1 MLSIIRNR
9 YFQRIFLCYFLVI
22 LCLLSSFG
30 GYLLASGQ
38 RREAE
43 IQRAN
48 LENEARILAQVM
60 DEKFNMLS
68 DTCVQLLGDTQIEK
82 VSSSSEII
90 HSSLDI
96 FDRRSICEMLRHYMY
111 MSGMVSS
118 MALLMPQKHEA
129 IDAYSFW
136 DSEERYFQSI
146 GVSQAGF
153 KDELYAAVAES
164 YGSLVL
170 LPLENSRDV
179 AVGRC
184 IDAFSAPKQ
193 VFFFRISQS
202 FFSGMLRS
210 HLRSGDY
217 SVELLRDGETLMQA
231 GRSDAN
237 LPQTVVDS
245 ALFGWSYR
253 IALPVAASAPFP
265 MWATL
270 LLAFVLLVLALCAGL
285 LISYFTYQPVMQML
299 ARLGILH
306 SAGDEFSAVKR
317 RFEEIRQSE
326 IEMEGLTSQY
336 YNSARNN
343 LLLSLLHGSFA
354 RRLTNDAMAL
364 FGLPFEQSDGK
375 LYVAVVVTDE
385 GERPEEETARDLLR
399 MQNYLVLSRI
409 PAVKCVAPEGELI
422 LILYCD
428 DSERTDAVKRLSRL
442 VLQLK
447 AYCRDSFAGYECFSG
462 LPHHGLMGISKSY
475 QEALEERTDGETG
488 CQAGYYF
495 PLDWEIQL
503 ITQLRAG
510 NARALD
516 RILRELSRENLARS
530 LNASEHRQL
539 MSMLAEILQRVARE
553 TNAGLKDFSSRLAAA
568 ADLEDRQAAWEAMG
582 RLARELCPA
591 AEEIDGAQP
600 TGERIRQYLHE
611 HFRDANLSQKGIA
624 DEFGLSCPNMSRM
637 FKRTTGKNFIDYLQ
651 ELRVSAA
658 RSAFDAGETDVV
670 AVARSCGYENEV
682 TFRRAFF
689 AAARCI
695 AQGNVIK
702 YKVESWENG

>member
-30 GYLLASGQ
+30 GYLLASSQ

-60 DEKFNMLS
+60 DEKFNTLS

-184 IDAFSAPKQ
+184 IDAFSAPRQ
-193 VFFFRISQS
+193 VFFFRISQTY
-202 FFSGMLRS
+202 FSGMLRS

-217 SVELLRDGETLMQA
+217 SVELLREGETLLRA

-237 LPQTVVDS
+237 LPQVVVDS

-253 IALPVAASAPFP
+253 IALPVAESAPFP

-270 LLAFVLLVLALCAGL
+270 LLSFVLLVLALCAGL

-343 LLLSLLHGSFA
+343 LLLSLLHGAFA

-428 DSERTDAVKRLSRL
+428 DSGRADAVKRLSRL

-510 NARALD
+510 NARALE

-651 ELRVSAA
+651 ELRVFAA
-658 RSAFDAGETDVV
+658 RSAFDAGETDVI

-689 AAARCI
+689 RVYAI
-695 AQGNVIK
+695 SPHQYVSQLG
-702 YKVESWENG
+702 EENE

>member
-60 DEKFNMLS
+60 DEKFNTLS

-184 IDAFSAPKQ
+184 IDAFSAPRQ
-193 VFFFRISQS
+193 VFFFRISQTY
-202 FFSGMLRS
+202 FSGMLRS

-217 SVELLRDGETLMQA
+217 SVELLREGETLLRA

-237 LPQTVVDS
+237 LPQVVVDS

-265 MWATL
+265 LWATL

-343 LLLSLLHGSFA
+343 LLLSLLHGAFA

-428 DSERTDAVKRLSRL
+428 DSGRADAVKRLSRL

-510 NARALD
+510 NARALE

-651 ELRVSAA
+651 ELRVFAA
-658 RSAFDAGETDVV
+658 RSAFDAGETDVI

-689 AAARCI
+689 RVYAI
-695 AQGNVIK
+695 SPHQYVSQLG
-702 YKVESWENG
+702 EENE

>member
-30 GYLLASGQ
+30 GYLLASSQ
-38 RREAE
+38 RRETE

-60 DEKFNMLS
+60 DEKFNTLS

-184 IDAFSAPKQ
+184 IDAFSAPRQ

-202 FFSGMLRS
+202 FFSGMLRN

-217 SVELLRDGETLMQA
+217 SVELLRGGETLMQA

-689 AAARCI
+689 RVYAI
-695 AQGNVIK
+695 SPHQYVSQLG
-702 YKVESWENG
+702 EENE

>member
-30 GYLLASGQ
+30 GYLLASSQ

-43 IQRAN
+43 IQHAN

-60 DEKFNMLS
+60 DEKFNTLS

-184 IDAFSAPKQ
+184 IDAFSAPRQ
-193 VFFFRISQS
+193 VFFFRISQTY
-202 FFSGMLRS
+202 FSGMLRS

-217 SVELLRDGETLMQA
+217 SVELLREGETLLRA
-231 GRSDAN
+231 GRSDAD

-306 SAGDEFSAVKR
+306 SAGDEFSAVKK

-385 GERPEEETARDLLR
+385 GERPEEETVRDLLR

-428 DSERTDAVKRLSRL
+428 DSGRADAVKRLSRL

-510 NARALD
+510 NARALE

-651 ELRVSAA
+651 ELRVFAA
-658 RSAFDAGETDVV
+658 RSAFDAGETDVI

-689 AAARCI
+689 RVYAI
-695 AQGNVIK
+695 SPHQYVSQLG
-702 YKVESWENG
+702 EENE

>member
-60 DEKFNMLS
+60 DEKFNTLS

-184 IDAFSAPKQ
+184 IDAFSAPRQ
-193 VFFFRISQS
+193 VFFFRISQTY
-202 FFSGMLRS
+202 FSGMLRS

-217 SVELLRDGETLMQA
+217 SVELLREGETLLRA

-237 LPQTVVDS
+237 LPQVVVDS

-253 IALPVAASAPFP
+253 IALPVAESAPFP

-343 LLLSLLHGSFA
+343 LLLSLLHGAFA

-428 DSERTDAVKRLSRL
+428 DSGRADAVKRLSRL

-475 QEALEERTDGETG
+475 QEALEERIDGETG

-510 NARALD
+510 NARALE

-658 RSAFDAGETDVV
+658 RSAFDAGETDVI

-689 AAARCI
+689 RVYAI
-695 AQGNVIK
+695 SPHQYVSQLG
-702 YKVESWENG
+702 EENE

>member
-48 LENEARILAQVM
+48 LENEAQILAQVM
-60 DEKFNMLS
+60 DEKFNTLS

-96 FDRRSICEMLRHYMY
+96 FDRRFICEMLRHYMY

-146 GVSQAGF
+146 GVSQTGF

-184 IDAFSAPKQ
+184 IDAFSAPRQ
-193 VFFFRISQS
+193 VFFFRISQTY
-202 FFSGMLRS
+202 FSGMLRS

-217 SVELLRDGETLMQA
+217 SVELLREGETLLRA
-231 GRSDAN
+231 GWSDAN
-237 LPQTVVDS
+237 LPQVVVDS

-253 IALPVAASAPFP
+253 IALPVAESAPFP

-343 LLLSLLHGSFA
+343 LLLSLLHGAFA

-428 DSERTDAVKRLSRL
+428 DSGRADAVKRLSRL

-510 NARALD
+510 NARALE

-651 ELRVSAA
+651 ELRVFAA
-658 RSAFDAGETDVV
+658 RSAFDAGETDVI
-670 AVARSCGYENEV
+670 AVARRCGYENEV

-689 AAARCI
+689 RVYAI
-695 AQGNVIK
+695 SPHQYVSQLG
-702 YKVESWENG
+702 EENE

>member
-30 GYLLASGQ
+30 GYLLASSQ

-60 DEKFNMLS
+60 DEKFNTLS

-184 IDAFSAPKQ
+184 IDAFSAPRQ
-193 VFFFRISQS
+193 VFFFRISQTY
-202 FFSGMLRS
+202 FSGMLRS

-217 SVELLRDGETLMQA
+217 SVELLREGETLMQA

-237 LPQTVVDS
+237 LPQVVVDS

-343 LLLSLLHGSFA
+343 LLLSLLHGAFA

-428 DSERTDAVKRLSRL
+428 DSGRADAVKRLSRL

-510 NARALD
+510 NARALE

-651 ELRVSAA
+651 ELRVFAA
-658 RSAFDAGETDVV
+658 RSAFDAGETDVI

-689 AAARCI
+689 RVYAI
-695 AQGNVIK
+695 SPHQYVSQLG
-702 YKVESWENG
+702 EENE

>member
-60 DEKFNMLS
+60 DEKFNTLS

-136 DSEERYFQSI
+136 DSVERYFQSI

-184 IDAFSAPKQ
+184 IDAFSAPRQ
-193 VFFFRISQS
+193 VFFFRISQTY
-202 FFSGMLRS
+202 FSGMLRS

-217 SVELLRDGETLMQA
+217 SVELLREGETLLRA

-237 LPQTVVDS
+237 LPQVVVDS

-253 IALPVAASAPFP
+253 IALPVAESAPFP

-343 LLLSLLHGSFA
+343 LLLSLLHGAFA

-428 DSERTDAVKRLSRL
+428 DSGRADAVKRLSRL

-510 NARALD
+510 NARALE

-651 ELRVSAA
+651 ELRVFAA
-658 RSAFDAGETDVV
+658 RSAFDAGETDVI

-689 AAARCI
+689 RVYAI
-695 AQGNVIK
+695 SPHQYVSQLG
-702 YKVESWENG
+702 EENE

>member
-60 DEKFNMLS
+60 DEKFNTLS

-184 IDAFSAPKQ
+184 IDAFSAPRQ
-193 VFFFRISQS
+193 VFFFRISQTY
-202 FFSGMLRS
+202 FSGMLRS

-217 SVELLRDGETLMQA
+217 SVELLREGETLLRA

-237 LPQTVVDS
+237 LPQVVVDS

-253 IALPVAASAPFP
+253 IALPVAESAPFP

-343 LLLSLLHGSFA
+343 LLLSLLHGAFA

-428 DSERTDAVKRLSRL
+428 DSGRADAVKRLSRL

-510 NARALD
+510 NARALE

-651 ELRVSAA
+651 ELRVFAA
-658 RSAFDAGETDVV
+658 RSAFDAGETDVI

-689 AAARCI
+689 RVYDI
-695 AQGNVIK
+695 SPHQYVSQLG
-702 YKVESWENG
+702 EENA

>member
-60 DEKFNMLS
+60 DEKFNTLS

-184 IDAFSAPKQ
+184 IDAFSAPRQ
-193 VFFFRISQS
+193 VFFFRISQTY
-202 FFSGMLRS
+202 FSGMLRS

-217 SVELLRDGETLMQA
+217 SVELLREGETLLRA

-237 LPQTVVDS
+237 LPQVVVDS

-253 IALPVAASAPFP
+253 IALPVAESAPFP
-265 MWATL
+265 LWATL

-343 LLLSLLHGSFA
+343 LLLSLLHGAFA

-428 DSERTDAVKRLSRL
+428 DSGRADAVKRLSRL

-475 QEALEERTDGETG
+475 QEALEERIDGETG

-510 NARALD
+510 NARALE

-651 ELRVSAA
+651 ELRVFAA
-658 RSAFDAGETDVV
+658 RSAFDAGETDVI

-689 AAARCI
+689 RVYAI
-695 AQGNVIK
+695 SPHQYVSQLG
-702 YKVESWENG
+702 EENE

>member
-43 IQRAN
+43 IQCAN

-60 DEKFNMLS
+60 DEKFNTLS

-184 IDAFSAPKQ
+184 IDAFSAPRQ
-193 VFFFRISQS
+193 VFFFRISQTY
-202 FFSGMLRS
+202 FSGMLRS

-217 SVELLRDGETLMQA
+217 SVELLREGETLLRA

-237 LPQTVVDS
+237 LPQVVVDS

-253 IALPVAASAPFP
+253 IALPVAESAPFP

-343 LLLSLLHGSFA
+343 LLLSLLHGAFA

-428 DSERTDAVKRLSRL
+428 DSGRADAVKRLSRL

-510 NARALD
+510 NARALE

-553 TNAGLKDFSSRLAAA
+553 TNAGLKDFSSRLAVA

-658 RSAFDAGETDVV
+658 RSAFDAGETDVI

-689 AAARCI
+689 RVYAI
-695 AQGNVIK
+695 SPHQYVSQLG
-702 YKVESWENG
+702 EENA

>member
-60 DEKFNMLS
+60 DEKFNTLS

-184 IDAFSAPKQ
+184 IDAFSAPRQ
-193 VFFFRISQS
+193 VFFFRISQTY
-202 FFSGMLRS
+202 FSGMLRS

-217 SVELLRDGETLMQA
+217 SVELLREGETLLRA

-237 LPQTVVDS
+237 LPQVVVDS

-253 IALPVAASAPFP
+253 IALPVAESAPFP

-343 LLLSLLHGSFA
+343 LLLSLLHGAFA

-428 DSERTDAVKRLSRL
+428 DSGRADAVKRLSRL

-510 NARALD
+510 NARALE

-553 TNAGLKDFSSRLAAA
+553 TNAGLKDFSPRLAAA

-651 ELRVSAA
+651 ELRVFAA
-658 RSAFDAGETDVV
+658 RSAFDAGETDVI

-689 AAARCI
+689 RVYAI
-695 AQGNVIK
+695 SPHQYVSQLG
-702 YKVESWENG
+702 EENE

>member
-60 DEKFNMLS
+60 DEKFNTLS

-184 IDAFSAPKQ
+184 IDAFSAPRQ
-193 VFFFRISQS
+193 VFFFRISQTY
-202 FFSGMLRS
+202 FSGMLRS

-217 SVELLRDGETLMQA
+217 SVELLREGETLLRA

-237 LPQTVVDS
+237 LPQVVVDS

-253 IALPVAASAPFP
+253 IALPVAESAPFP

-343 LLLSLLHGSFA
+343 LLLSLLHGAFA

-375 LYVAVVVTDE
+375 LYVAVVVMDE

-428 DSERTDAVKRLSRL
+428 DSGRADAVKRLSRL

-510 NARALD
+510 NARALE

-553 TNAGLKDFSSRLAAA
+553 TKAGLKDFSSRLAAA

-658 RSAFDAGETDVV
+658 RSAFDAGETDVI

-689 AAARCI
+689 RVYAI
-695 AQGNVIK
+695 SPYQYVSQLG
-702 YKVESWENG
+702 EENE

>member
-60 DEKFNMLS
+60 DEKFNTLS

-184 IDAFSAPKQ
+184 IDAFSAPRQ
-193 VFFFRISQS
+193 VFFFRISQTY
-202 FFSGMLRS
+202 FSGMLRS

-217 SVELLRDGETLMQA
+217 SVELLREGETLLRA

-237 LPQTVVDS
+237 LPQVVVDS
-245 ALFGWSYR
+245 VLFGWSYR
-253 IALPVAASAPFP
+253 IALPVAESAPFP

-343 LLLSLLHGSFA
+343 LLLSLLHGAFA

-428 DSERTDAVKRLSRL
+428 DSGRADAVKRLSRL

-510 NARALD
+510 NARALE

-553 TNAGLKDFSSRLAAA
+553 TNAGLKDFSSRLAVA

-658 RSAFDAGETDVV
+658 RSAFDAGETDVI

-689 AAARCI
+689 RVYAI
-695 AQGNVIK
+695 SPHQYVSQLG
-702 YKVESWENG
+702 EENA

>member
-60 DEKFNMLS
+60 DEKFNTLS

-184 IDAFSAPKQ
+184 IDAFSAPRQ
-193 VFFFRISQS
+193 VFFFRISQTY
-202 FFSGMLRS
+202 FSGMLRS

-217 SVELLRDGETLMQA
+217 SVELLREGETLLRA

-237 LPQTVVDS
+237 LPQVVVDS

-253 IALPVAASAPFP
+253 IALPVAESAPFP

-343 LLLSLLHGSFA
+343 LLLSLLHGAFA

-428 DSERTDAVKRLSRL
+428 DSGRADAVKRLSRL

-510 NARALD
+510 NARALE

-553 TNAGLKDFSSRLAAA
+553 TNAGLKDFSLRLAVA

-658 RSAFDAGETDVV
+658 RSAFDAGETDVT

-689 AAARCI
+689 RVYAI
-695 AQGNVIK
+695 SPHQYVSQLG
-702 YKVESWENG
+702 EENA

>member
-43 IQRAN
+43 IQCAN

-60 DEKFNMLS
+60 DEKFNTLS
-68 DTCVQLLGDTQIEK
+68 DTCIQLLGDTQIEK

-90 HSSLDI
+90 HSSLDV

-184 IDAFSAPKQ
+184 IDAFSAPRQ
-193 VFFFRISQS
+193 VFFFRISQTY
-202 FFSGMLRS
+202 FSGMLRS

-217 SVELLRDGETLMQA
+217 SVELLREGETLLRA

-237 LPQTVVDS
+237 LPQVVVDS

-253 IALPVAASAPFP
+253 IALPVAESAPFP

-343 LLLSLLHGSFA
+343 LLLSLLHGAFA

-428 DSERTDAVKRLSRL
+428 DSGRADAVKRLSRL

-475 QEALEERTDGETG
+475 QEALEERIDGETG

-510 NARALD
+510 NARALE

-651 ELRVSAA
+651 ELRVFAA
-658 RSAFDAGETDVV
+658 RSAFDAGETDVI

-689 AAARCI
+689 RVYAI
-695 AQGNVIK
+695 SPHQYVSQLG
-702 YKVESWENG
+702 EENE

>member
-60 DEKFNMLS
+60 DEKFNTLS

-184 IDAFSAPKQ
+184 IDAFSAPRQ
-193 VFFFRISQS
+193 VFFFRISQTY
-202 FFSGMLRS
+202 FSGMLRS

-217 SVELLRDGETLMQA
+217 SVELLREGETLLRA

-237 LPQTVVDS
+237 LPQVVVDS

-253 IALPVAASAPFP
+253 IALPVAESAPFP

-299 ARLGILH
+299 TRLGILH

-343 LLLSLLHGSFA
+343 LLLSLLHGAFA

-428 DSERTDAVKRLSRL
+428 DSGRADAVKRLSRL

-475 QEALEERTDGETG
+475 QEALEERIDGETG

-510 NARALD
+510 NARALE

-530 LNASEHRQL
+530 LNASEHQQL

-651 ELRVSAA
+651 ELRVFAA
-658 RSAFDAGETDVV
+658 RSAFDAGETDVI

-689 AAARCI
+689 RVYAI
-695 AQGNVIK
+695 SPHQYVSQLG
-702 YKVESWENG
+702 EENE

>member
-60 DEKFNMLS
+60 DEKFNTLS

-184 IDAFSAPKQ
+184 IDAFSAPRQ
-193 VFFFRISQS
+193 VFFFRISQTY
-202 FFSGMLRS
+202 FSGMLRS

-217 SVELLRDGETLMQA
+217 SVELLREGETLLRA

-237 LPQTVVDS
+237 LPQVVVDS

-265 MWATL
+265 LWATL

-336 YNSARNN
+336 YNSAWNN
-343 LLLSLLHGSFA
+343 LLLSLLHGAFA

-428 DSERTDAVKRLSRL
+428 DSGRADAVKRLSRL

-495 PLDWEIQL
+495 PLDWE
-503 ITQLRAG
+503 
-510 NARALD
+510 
-516 RILRELSRENLARS
+516 
-530 LNASEHRQL
+530 
-539 MSMLAEILQRVARE
+539 
-553 TNAGLKDFSSRLAAA
+553 FSSSHSCVR
-568 ADLEDRQAAWEAMG
+568 AMPG
-582 RLARELCPA
+582 RWN
-591 AEEIDGAQP
+591 G
-600 TGERIRQYLHE
+600 
-611 HFRDANLSQKGIA
+611 F
-624 DEFGLSCPNMSRM
+624 
-637 FKRTTGKNFIDYLQ
+637 
-651 ELRVSAA
+651 
-658 RSAFDAGETDVV
+658 
-670 AVARSCGYENEV
+670 CG
-682 TFRRAFF
+682 
-689 AAARCI
+689 
-695 AQGNVIK
+695 
-702 YKVESWENG
+702 S

>member
-1 MLSIIRNR
+1 
-9 YFQRIFLCYFLVI
+9 
-22 LCLLSSFG
+22 
-30 GYLLASGQ
+30 
-38 RREAE
+38 
-43 IQRAN
+43 
-48 LENEARILAQVM
+48 
-60 DEKFNMLS
+60 
-68 DTCVQLLGDTQIEK
+68 
-82 VSSSSEII
+82 
-90 HSSLDI
+90 
-96 FDRRSICEMLRHYMY
+96 MLRHYMY

-184 IDAFSAPKQ
+184 IDAFSAPRQ
-193 VFFFRISQS
+193 VFFFRISQTY
-202 FFSGMLRS
+202 FSGMLRS

-217 SVELLRDGETLMQA
+217 SVELLREGETLLRA

-237 LPQTVVDS
+237 LPQVVVDS

-253 IALPVAASAPFP
+253 IALPVAESAPFP

-343 LLLSLLHGSFA
+343 LLLSLLHGAFA

-428 DSERTDAVKRLSRL
+428 DSGRADAVKRLSRL

-475 QEALEERTDGETG
+475 QEALEERIDGETG

-510 NARALD
+510 NARALE

-651 ELRVSAA
+651 ELRVFAA
-658 RSAFDAGETDVV
+658 RSAFDAGETDVI

-689 AAARCI
+689 RVYAI
-695 AQGNVIK
+695 SPHQYVSQLG
-702 YKVESWENG
+702 EENE

>member
-60 DEKFNMLS
+60 DEKFNTLS

-184 IDAFSAPKQ
+184 IDAFSAPRQ
-193 VFFFRISQS
+193 VFFFRISQTY
-202 FFSGMLRS
+202 FSGMLRS

-217 SVELLRDGETLMQA
+217 SVELLREGETLLRA

-237 LPQTVVDS
+237 LPQVVVDS

-253 IALPVAASAPFP
+253 IALPVAESAPFP

-343 LLLSLLHGSFA
+343 LLLSLLHGAFA

-428 DSERTDAVKRLSRL
+428 DSGRADAVKRLSRL

-510 NARALD
+510 NARALE

-591 AEEIDGAQP
+591 AEEIDGGQP

-651 ELRVSAA
+651 ELRVFAA
-658 RSAFDAGETDVV
+658 RSAFDAGETDVI

-689 AAARCI
+689 RVYAISPHRYVS
-695 AQGNVIK
+695 QLG
-702 YKVESWENG
+702 EENE

>member
-60 DEKFNMLS
+60 DEKFNTLS

-184 IDAFSAPKQ
+184 IDAFSAPRQ
-193 VFFFRISQS
+193 VFFFRISQTY
-202 FFSGMLRS
+202 FSGMLRS

-217 SVELLRDGETLMQA
+217 SVELLREGETLLRA

-237 LPQTVVDS
+237 LPQVVVDS

-253 IALPVAASAPFP
+253 IALPVAESAPFP

-343 LLLSLLHGSFA
+343 LLLSLLHGAFA

-364 FGLPFEQSDGK
+364 FDLPFEQSDGK

-428 DSERTDAVKRLSRL
+428 DSGRADAVKRLSRL

-475 QEALEERTDGETG
+475 QEALEERIDGETG

-510 NARALD
+510 NARALE

-651 ELRVSAA
+651 ELRVFAA
-658 RSAFDAGETDVV
+658 RSAFDAGETDVI

-689 AAARCI
+689 RVYAI
-695 AQGNVIK
+695 SPHQYVSQLG
-702 YKVESWENG
+702 EENE

>member
-60 DEKFNMLS
+60 DEKFNTLS

-184 IDAFSAPKQ
+184 IDAFSAPRQ
-193 VFFFRISQS
+193 VFFFRISQTY
-202 FFSGMLRS
+202 FSGMLRS

-217 SVELLRDGETLMQA
+217 SVELLREGETLLRA

-237 LPQTVVDS
+237 LPQVVVDS

-343 LLLSLLHGSFA
+343 LLLSLLHGAFA

-375 LYVAVVVTDE
+375 LYVVVVVTDE

-428 DSERTDAVKRLSRL
+428 DSGRADAVKRLSRL

-510 NARALD
+510 NARALE

-651 ELRVSAA
+651 ELRVFAA
-658 RSAFDAGETDVV
+658 RSAFDAGETDVI

-689 AAARCI
+689 RVYAI
-695 AQGNVIK
+695 SPHQYVSQLG
-702 YKVESWENG
+702 EENE

>member
-60 DEKFNMLS
+60 DEKFNTLS

-184 IDAFSAPKQ
+184 IDAFSAPRQ
-193 VFFFRISQS
+193 VFFFRISQTY
-202 FFSGMLRS
+202 FSGMLRS

-217 SVELLRDGETLMQA
+217 SVELLREGETLLRA

-237 LPQTVVDS
+237 LPQVVVDS

-343 LLLSLLHGSFA
+343 LLLSLLHGAFA

-364 FGLPFEQSDGK
+364 FALPFEQSDGK
-375 LYVAVVVTDE
+375 LYVVVVVTDE

-428 DSERTDAVKRLSRL
+428 DSGRADAVKRLSRL

-510 NARALD
+510 NARALE

-651 ELRVSAA
+651 ELRVFAA
-658 RSAFDAGETDVV
+658 RSAFDAGETDVI

-689 AAARCI
+689 RVYAI
-695 AQGNVIK
+695 SPHQYVSQLG
-702 YKVESWENG
+702 EENE

>member
-60 DEKFNMLS
+60 DEKFNTLS

-184 IDAFSAPKQ
+184 IDAFSAPRQ
-193 VFFFRISQS
+193 VFFFRISQTY
-202 FFSGMLRS
+202 FSGMLRS

-217 SVELLRDGETLMQA
+217 SVELLREGETLLRA

-237 LPQTVVDS
+237 LPQVVVDS

-343 LLLSLLHGSFA
+343 LLLSLLHGAFA

-428 DSERTDAVKRLSRL
+428 DSGRADAVKRLSRL

-475 QEALEERTDGETG
+475 QEALEKRTDGETG

-510 NARALD
+510 NARALE

-553 TNAGLKDFSSRLAAA
+553 TNAGLKDFSLRLAVA

-658 RSAFDAGETDVV
+658 RSAFDAGETDVI

-689 AAARCI
+689 RVYAI
-695 AQGNVIK
+695 SPHQYVSQLG
-702 YKVESWENG
+702 EENA

>member
-60 DEKFNMLS
+60 DEKFNTLS

-184 IDAFSAPKQ
+184 IDAFSAPRQ
-193 VFFFRISQS
+193 VFFFRISQTY
-202 FFSGMLRS
+202 FSGMLRS

-217 SVELLRDGETLMQA
+217 SVELLREGETLLRA

-237 LPQTVVDS
+237 LPQVVVDS

-253 IALPVAASAPFP
+253 IALPVAESASFP
-265 MWATL
+265 MCATL

-343 LLLSLLHGSFA
+343 LLLSLLHGAFA

-399 MQNYLVLSRI
+399 MQNYLVLNRI

-428 DSERTDAVKRLSRL
+428 DSGRADAVKRLSRL

-475 QEALEERTDGETG
+475 QEALEERIDGETG

-510 NARALD
+510 NARALE

-651 ELRVSAA
+651 ELRVFAA
-658 RSAFDAGETDVV
+658 RSAFDAGETDVI

-689 AAARCI
+689 RVYAI
-695 AQGNVIK
+695 SPHQYVSQLG
-702 YKVESWENG
+702 EENE

>member
-60 DEKFNMLS
+60 DEKFNTLS

-184 IDAFSAPKQ
+184 IDAFSAPRQ
-193 VFFFRISQS
+193 VFFFRISQTY
-202 FFSGMLRS
+202 FSGMLRS

-217 SVELLRDGETLMQA
+217 SVELLREGETLLRA

-237 LPQTVVDS
+237 LPQVVVDS

-343 LLLSLLHGSFA
+343 LLLSLLHGAFA

-428 DSERTDAVKRLSRL
+428 DSGRADAVKRLSRL

-475 QEALEERTDGETG
+475 QEALEERIDGETG

-510 NARALD
+510 NARALE

-658 RSAFDAGETDVV
+658 RSAFDAGETDVI

-689 AAARCI
+689 RVYAI
-695 AQGNVIK
+695 SPHQYVSQLG
-702 YKVESWENG
+702 EENE

>member
-60 DEKFNMLS
+60 DEKFNTLS

-184 IDAFSAPKQ
+184 IDAFSAPRQ
-193 VFFFRISQS
+193 VFFFRISQTY
-202 FFSGMLRS
+202 FSGMLRS

-217 SVELLRDGETLMQA
+217 SVELLREGETLLRA

-237 LPQTVVDS
+237 LPQVVVDS

-253 IALPVAASAPFP
+253 IALPVAESAPFP

-343 LLLSLLHGSFA
+343 LLLSLLHGAFA

-428 DSERTDAVKRLSRL
+428 DSGRADAVKRLSRL

-510 NARALD
+510 NARALE

-553 TNAGLKDFSSRLAAA
+553 TKAGLKDFSSRLAAA

-651 ELRVSAA
+651 ELRVFAA
-658 RSAFDAGETDVV
+658 RSAFDAGETDVI

-689 AAARCI
+689 RVYAI
-695 AQGNVIK
+695 SPHQYVSQLG
-702 YKVESWENG
+702 EENE

>member
-60 DEKFNMLS
+60 DEKFNTLS

-184 IDAFSAPKQ
+184 IDAFSAPGQ
-193 VFFFRISQS
+193 VFFFRISQTY
-202 FFSGMLRS
+202 FSGMLRS

-217 SVELLRDGETLMQA
+217 SVELLREGETLLRA

-237 LPQTVVDS
+237 LPQVVVDS

-343 LLLSLLHGSFA
+343 LLLSLLHGAFA

-428 DSERTDAVKRLSRL
+428 DSGRADAVKRLSRL

-510 NARALD
+510 NARALE

-651 ELRVSAA
+651 ELRVFAA
-658 RSAFDAGETDVV
+658 RSAFDAGETDVI

-689 AAARCI
+689 RVYAI
-695 AQGNVIK
+695 SPHQYVSQLG
-702 YKVESWENG
+702 EENE

>member
-60 DEKFNMLS
+60 DEKFNTLS

-184 IDAFSAPKQ
+184 IDAFSAPRQ
-193 VFFFRISQS
+193 VFFFRISQTY
-202 FFSGMLRS
+202 FSGMLRS

-217 SVELLRDGETLMQA
+217 SVELLREGETLLRA

-237 LPQTVVDS
+237 LPQVVVDS

-265 MWATL
+265 LWATL

-285 LISYFTYQPVMQML
+285 VISYFTYQPVMQML

-343 LLLSLLHGSFA
+343 LLLSLLHGAFA

-428 DSERTDAVKRLSRL
+428 DSGRADAVKRLSRL

-510 NARALD
+510 NARALE

-658 RSAFDAGETDVV
+658 RSAFDAGETDVI

-689 AAARCI
+689 RVYAI
-695 AQGNVIK
+695 SPHQYVSQLG
-702 YKVESWENG
+702 EENA

>member
-60 DEKFNMLS
+60 DEKFNTLS

-184 IDAFSAPKQ
+184 IDAFSAPRQ
-193 VFFFRISQS
+193 VFFFRISQTY
-202 FFSGMLRS
+202 FSGMLRS

-217 SVELLRDGETLMQA
+217 SVELLREGETLLRA

-237 LPQTVVDS
+237 LPQVVVDS

-253 IALPVAASAPFP
+253 IALPVAESAPFP

-343 LLLSLLHGSFA
+343 LLLSLLHGAFA

-428 DSERTDAVKRLSRL
+428 DSGRADAVKRLSRL

-510 NARALD
+510 NARALE

-651 ELRVSAA
+651 ELRVFAA
-658 RSAFDAGETDVV
+658 RSAFDAGETDVI

-689 AAARCI
+689 RVYAISPHRYVS
-695 AQGNVIK
+695 QLG
-702 YKVESWENG
+702 EENE

>member
-30 GYLLASGQ
+30 GYLLASSQ

-60 DEKFNMLS
+60 DEKFNTLS

-184 IDAFSAPKQ
+184 IDAFSAPRQ
-193 VFFFRISQS
+193 VFFFRISQTY
-202 FFSGMLRS
+202 FSGMLRS

-217 SVELLRDGETLMQA
+217 SVELLREGETLLRA

-237 LPQTVVDS
+237 LPQVVVDS

-253 IALPVAASAPFP
+253 IALPVAESAPFP

-343 LLLSLLHGSFA
+343 LLLSLLHGAFA

-428 DSERTDAVKRLSRL
+428 DSGRADAVKRLSRL

-475 QEALEERTDGETG
+475 QEALEERIDGETG

-510 NARALD
+510 NARALE

-651 ELRVSAA
+651 ELRVFAA
-658 RSAFDAGETDVV
+658 RSAFDAGETDVI

-689 AAARCI
+689 RVYAI
-695 AQGNVIK
+695 SPHQYVSQLG
-702 YKVESWENG
+702 EENE

>member
-1 MLSIIRNR
+1 M
-9 YFQRIFLCYFLVI
+9 F
-22 LCLLSSFG
+22 
-30 GYLLASGQ
+30 
-38 RREAE
+38 
-43 IQRAN
+43 
-48 LENEARILAQVM
+48 
-60 DEKFNMLS
+60 S
-68 DTCVQLLGDTQIEK
+68 DGL
-82 VSSSSEII
+82 
-90 HSSLDI
+90 
-96 FDRRSICEMLRHYMY
+96 
-111 MSGMVSS
+111 
-118 MALLMPQKHEA
+118 
-129 IDAYSFW
+129 AYSFW

-184 IDAFSAPKQ
+184 IDAFSAPRQ
-193 VFFFRISQS
+193 VFFFRISQTY
-202 FFSGMLRS
+202 FSGMLRS

-217 SVELLRDGETLMQA
+217 SVELLREGETLLRA

-237 LPQTVVDS
+237 LPQVVVDS

-253 IALPVAASAPFP
+253 IALPVAESAPFP

-343 LLLSLLHGSFA
+343 LLLSLLHGAFA

-375 LYVAVVVTDE
+375 LYVAMVVTDE

-428 DSERTDAVKRLSRL
+428 DSGRADAVKRLSRL

-510 NARALD
+510 NARALE

-651 ELRVSAA
+651 ELRVFAA
-658 RSAFDAGETDVV
+658 RSAFDAGETDVI

-689 AAARCI
+689 RVYAI
-695 AQGNVIK
+695 SPHQYVSQLG
-702 YKVESWENG
+702 EENE

>member
-60 DEKFNMLS
+60 DEKFNTLS

-184 IDAFSAPKQ
+184 IDAFSAPRQ
-193 VFFFRISQS
+193 VFFFRISQTY
-202 FFSGMLRS
+202 FSGMLRS

-217 SVELLRDGETLMQA
+217 SVELLREGETLLRA

-237 LPQTVVDS
+237 LPQVVVDS

-253 IALPVAASAPFP
+253 IALPVAESAPFP

-343 LLLSLLHGSFA
+343 LLLSLLHGAFA

-422 LILYCD
+422 VMLCCD
-428 DSERTDAVKRLSRL
+428 DAGRADAVKRLSRL

-510 NARALD
+510 NARALE

-651 ELRVSAA
+651 ELRVFAA
-658 RSAFDAGETDVV
+658 RSAFDAGETDVI

-689 AAARCI
+689 RVYAI
-695 AQGNVIK
+695 SPHQYVSQLG
-702 YKVESWENG
+702 EENE

>member
-60 DEKFNMLS
+60 DEKFNTLS

-184 IDAFSAPKQ
+184 IDAFSAPGQ
-193 VFFFRISQS
+193 VFFFRISQTY
-202 FFSGMLRS
+202 FSGMLRS

-217 SVELLRDGETLMQA
+217 SVELLREGETLLRA

-237 LPQTVVDS
+237 LPQVVVDS

-253 IALPVAASAPFP
+253 IALPVAESAPFP

-343 LLLSLLHGSFA
+343 LLLSLLHGAFA

-428 DSERTDAVKRLSRL
+428 DSGRADAVKRLSRL

-475 QEALEERTDGETG
+475 QEALEERIDGETG

-510 NARALD
+510 NARALE

-651 ELRVSAA
+651 ELRVFAA
-658 RSAFDAGETDVV
+658 RSAFDAGETDVI

-689 AAARCI
+689 RVYAI
-695 AQGNVIK
+695 SPHQYVSQLG
-702 YKVESWENG
+702 EENE

>member
-30 GYLLASGQ
+30 GYLLASSQ

-60 DEKFNMLS
+60 DEKFNTLS

-184 IDAFSAPKQ
+184 IDAFSAPRQ
-193 VFFFRISQS
+193 VFFFRISQTY
-202 FFSGMLRS
+202 FSGMLRS

-217 SVELLRDGETLMQA
+217 SVELLREGETLMQA

-237 LPQTVVDS
+237 LPQVVVDS

-343 LLLSLLHGSFA
+343 LLLSLLHGAFA

-428 DSERTDAVKRLSRL
+428 DSGRADAVKRLSRL

-510 NARALD
+510 NARALE

-553 TNAGLKDFSSRLAAA
+553 TNAGLKDFSSRLATA

-651 ELRVSAA
+651 ELRVFAA
-658 RSAFDAGETDVV
+658 RSAFDAGETDVI

-689 AAARCI
+689 RVYAI
-695 AQGNVIK
+695 SPHQYVSQLG
-702 YKVESWENG
+702 EENE

>member
-60 DEKFNMLS
+60 DEKFNTLS

-184 IDAFSAPKQ
+184 IDAFSAPRQ
-193 VFFFRISQS
+193 VFFFRISQTY
-202 FFSGMLRS
+202 FSGMLRS

-217 SVELLRDGETLMQA
+217 SVELLRESETLLRA

-237 LPQTVVDS
+237 LPQVVVDS

-265 MWATL
+265 LWATL

-343 LLLSLLHGSFA
+343 LLLSLLHGAFA

-428 DSERTDAVKRLSRL
+428 DSGRADAVKRLSRL

-510 NARALD
+510 NARALE

-658 RSAFDAGETDVV
+658 RSAFDAGETDVI

-689 AAARCI
+689 RVYAI
-695 AQGNVIK
+695 SPHQYVSQLG
-702 YKVESWENG
+702 EENE

>member
-22 LCLLSSFG
+22 LCLLSFFG
-30 GYLLASGQ
+30 GYLLASSQ

-43 IQRAN
+43 IQHAN

-60 DEKFNMLS
+60 DEKFNTLS

-184 IDAFSAPKQ
+184 IDAFSAPRQ
-193 VFFFRISQS
+193 VFFFRISQTY
-202 FFSGMLRS
+202 FSGMLRS

-217 SVELLRDGETLMQA
+217 SVELLREGETLLRA

-237 LPQTVVDS
+237 LSQVVVDS

-343 LLLSLLHGSFA
+343 LLLSLLHGAFA

-428 DSERTDAVKRLSRL
+428 DSGRADAVKRLSRL

-447 AYCRDSFAGYECFSG
+447 AYCRDFFAGYECFSG

-510 NARALD
+510 NARALE

-651 ELRVSAA
+651 ELRVFAA
-658 RSAFDAGETDVV
+658 RSAFDAGETDVI

-689 AAARCI
+689 RVYAI
-695 AQGNVIK
+695 SPHQYVSQLG
-702 YKVESWENG
+702 EENE

>member
-60 DEKFNMLS
+60 DEKFNTLS

-184 IDAFSAPKQ
+184 IDAFSAPRQ
-193 VFFFRISQS
+193 VFFFRISQTY
-202 FFSGMLRS
+202 FSGMLRS

-217 SVELLRDGETLMQA
+217 SVELLREGETLLRA

-237 LPQTVVDS
+237 LPQVVVDS

-265 MWATL
+265 LWATL

-343 LLLSLLHGSFA
+343 LLLSLLHGAFA
-354 RRLTNDAMAL
+354 RRFTNDAMAL

-428 DSERTDAVKRLSRL
+428 DSGRADAVKRLSRL

-510 NARALD
+510 NARALE

-658 RSAFDAGETDVV
+658 RSAFDAGETDVI

-689 AAARCI
+689 RVYAI
-695 AQGNVIK
+695 SPHQYVSQLG
-702 YKVESWENG
+702 EENA

>member
-60 DEKFNMLS
+60 DEKFNTLS

-184 IDAFSAPKQ
+184 IDAFSAPRQ
-193 VFFFRISQS
+193 VFFFRISQTY
-202 FFSGMLRS
+202 FSGMLRS

-217 SVELLRDGETLMQA
+217 SVELLREGETLLRA

-237 LPQTVVDS
+237 LPQVVVDS

-253 IALPVAASAPFP
+253 IALPVAESAPFP

-343 LLLSLLHGSFA
+343 LLLSLLHGAFA

-428 DSERTDAVKRLSRL
+428 DSGRADAVKRLSRL

-510 NARALD
+510 NARALE

-553 TNAGLKDFSSRLAAA
+553 TKAGLKDFSSRLAAA

-651 ELRVSAA
+651 ELRVFAA
-658 RSAFDAGETDVV
+658 RSAFDAGETDVI

-689 AAARCI
+689 RVYAI
-695 AQGNVIK
+695 SPHQYVLK
-702 YKVESWENG
+702 PEPDDYF

>member
-60 DEKFNMLS
+60 DEKFNTLS

-184 IDAFSAPKQ
+184 IDAFSAPRQ
-193 VFFFRISQS
+193 VFFFRISQTY
-202 FFSGMLRS
+202 FSGMLRS

-217 SVELLRDGETLMQA
+217 SVELLREGETLLRA

-237 LPQTVVDS
+237 LPQVVVDS

-253 IALPVAASAPFP
+253 IALPVAESAPFP

-343 LLLSLLHGSFA
+343 LLLSLLHGAFA

-428 DSERTDAVKRLSRL
+428 DSGRADAVKRLSRL

-475 QEALEERTDGETG
+475 KEALEERTDGETG

-510 NARALD
+510 NARALE

-553 TNAGLKDFSSRLAAA
+553 TKAGLKDFSSRLAAA

-651 ELRVSAA
+651 ELRVFAA
-658 RSAFDAGETDVV
+658 RSAFDAGETDVI

-689 AAARCI
+689 RVYAI
-695 AQGNVIK
+695 SPHQYVSQLG
-702 YKVESWENG
+702 EENE